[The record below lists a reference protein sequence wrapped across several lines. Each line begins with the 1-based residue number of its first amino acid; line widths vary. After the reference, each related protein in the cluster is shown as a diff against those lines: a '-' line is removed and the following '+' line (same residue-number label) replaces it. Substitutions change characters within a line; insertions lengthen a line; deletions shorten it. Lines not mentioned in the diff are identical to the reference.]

1 MKHAT
6 PLLAKAKPDTPS
18 SGTEIFLDATQHILD
33 MRGLQ
38 VRFPSDQGPLTVID
52 GVDLSIAKGEVLGLV
67 GESGCGKT
75 MLARSILRLVPPP
88 GRVTGG
94 KIMFEGADLLT
105 LKQENMRLIRGDK
118 IAIVLQEPMT
128 SLNPALKIG
137 GQIYEVLKAHRPL
150 LGRAERNALALSLL
164 EQVGIQM
171 ASQRL
176 TQYPHELSGG
186 IRQRVVIAMA
196 LICGDVRLLIAD
208 EPTTA
213 LDVTIQAQILDLFT
227 RLQAERRM
235 AILLITHDLGVIAQ
249 TAHRV
254 AVMYA
259 GRIVEIA
266 EVNQLFNNPRHPY
279 TRGLLLSLPR
289 RGAGVP
295 KSHLPAIAGSVPKLS
310 NLPRGCS
317 FFERCAHSVE
327 DRCQTSVPALEE
339 AGPGSWVRCHRWRE
353 LPTFDAPAAVKP

>member
-1 MKHAT
+1 VKHVA
-6 PLLAKAKPDTPS
+6 PIPAES
-18 SGTEIFLDATQHILD
+18 QSGTSGSGTTAFHGAAEPALEIC
-33 MRGLQ
+33 GLQ
-38 VRFPSDQGPLTVID
+38 VRFPSDQGPVSVID
-52 GVDLSIAKGEVLGLV
+52 GVDLSIAKGEILGLV

-75 MLARSILRLVPPP
+75 MLARSILRLIPPP

-94 KIMFEGADLLT
+94 KIMFDGVDLLG
-105 LKQENMRLIRGDK
+105 LNHERMRLIRGDK

-128 SLNPALKIG
+128 SLNPALRIG
-137 GQIYEVLKAHRPL
+137 DQITEVLKAHRPL
-150 LGRAERNALALSLL
+150 LSQAERNALASDLL

-213 LDVTIQAQILDLFT
+213 LDVTIQAQILELFT

-235 AILLITHDLGVIAQ
+235 AVLLITHDLGVIAQ

-266 EVNQLFNNPRHPY
+266 EVNQLFDSPRHPY

-289 RGAGVP
+289 RGVGLP

-310 NLPRGCS
+310 NLPSGCS
-317 FFERCAHSVE
+317 FYDRCPHHLE
-327 DRCQTSVPALEE
+327 DRCQVSVPALEE
-339 AGPGSWVRCHRWRE
+339 TRPGSWVRCHRWRE
-353 LPTFDAPAAVKP
+353 LPAFELPADVKP